1 MKIILAISSKVND
14 GKKYGGR
21 QFQCPQQLSD
31 TVKCL
36 SSLCPS
42 ALPPS
47 VGWHIVSSYKMAAA
61 ATGITSS
68 HNCIS
73 WQKEGSRVPFLT

>member
-1 MKIILAISSKVND
+1 MEIGSFSVA
-14 GKKYGGR
+14 
-21 QFQCPQQLSD
+21 QQLSD
-31 TVKCL
+31 AIKCL

-68 HNCIS
+68 HNCI
-73 WQKEGSRVPFLT
+73 